1 VEAQKYFEDLNNTK
15 QCPSWVGHS
24 YLPYREETND
34 IDYTDNKSKFS
45 SNKIIKYMHTNNHTC
60 KLYLIPIRIPM
71 ILKNV
76 EISKMLFLF
85 HVMQVLL
92 SVLFSRKEEDL
103 MLYRIDQWPN
113 HNHTYMGIILY
124 IYSSFWSNKN
134 NSNSTCNECK
144 PSVSSLSD
152 KKSAEFF
159 VSSSSLNWSST
170 SYTHKHK
177 LLNLHPSID
186 EDKSSIFYIWLLVD

>member
-15 QCPSWVGHS
+15 QCPSWVGHN

-113 HNHTYMGIILY
+113 HNHTWELFYIFIHHFDQIKIIR
-124 IYSSFWSNKN
+124 IQ
-134 NSNSTCNECK
+134 
-144 PSVSSLSD
+144 PVM
-152 KKSAEFF
+152 
-159 VSSSSLNWSST
+159 ST
-170 SYTHKHK
+170 S
-177 LLNLHPSID
+177 HPSHLYLIRNQQN
-186 EDKSSIFYIWLLVD
+186 FLFLQVL